1 MSTLKQNKKRI
12 QTSISNRLV
21 MGGKMFCLFNVWL
34 AHSVL
39 PTLLFPPRID
49 PFDLCGTENISP
61 AAIYLDHHG
70 FEARKLN
77 FPCNLCLL
85 ASLVDETVSSSLYII
100 ARESRFR
107 TNSGFFWLD
116 NSWTTQLSGCDKSRV
131 LLLTSMSSS
140 LNDYSRDA
148 GIYRDVGTGPTFNKR
163 YSN

>member
-1 MSTLKQNKKRI
+1 MSRLKQRI
-12 QTSISNRLV
+12 QTSKTNRLFV
-21 MGGKMFCLFNVWL
+21 GDNIFCLYNVWS
-34 AHSVL
+34 AHCVL

-77 FPCNLCLL
+77 FPCNLCLP

-116 NSWTTQLSGCDKSRV
+116 NSWTTQLSGGDKSRV

-140 LNDYSRDA
+140 LNDYNSDA
-148 GIYRDVGTGPTFNKR
+148 GMYRDVGTGPPGPPF
-163 YSN
+163 